1 MIDDAAIVPGTEI
14 LAGKRK
20 LPPPPVG
27 NRSRQYKHS
36 ETQYA
41 EDGEVVKVKLL
52 TGTLYLYRG
61 AQRRVEFVRRV

>member
-1 MIDDAAIVPGTEI
+1 MIDDAAIIPGTEI

-20 LPPPPVG
+20 LPPPPG
-27 NRSRQYKHS
+27 NRSKTYKNS
-36 ETQYA
+36 ETQYG

-61 AQRRVEFVRRV
+61 PQRRVEFVRRV

>member
-20 LPPPPVG
+20 LPPPPG
-27 NRSRQYKHS
+27 NRSKQYKHN

-61 AQRRVEFVRRV
+61 AQRRVEFVRQV